1 VWKQLGF
8 FFVWVLTNFQSLQVG
23 YVYLTLGCL
32 LMTGHFLNKSAN
44 CSAKSKPVLG
54 RYKVVTLSYGLLAHI
69 DCNWSCCQRTNQ
81 LGMTWDN
88 TNLVPV
94 PAWLGLEVIRVSY
107 QGYIGLNTKYMMWTH
122 IKSQLVRTGLTVWL
136 WYHWRCWFTP
146 VVPCLHIGFFS
157 KQFWFGITCPLSSH
171 RKEMY
176 TLDGFL
182 PLSIQVFWSVA
193 GWRFF
198 IDVLTWH
205 GHNQG
210 LLKALL

>member
-1 VWKQLGF
+1 
-8 FFVWVLTNFQSLQVG
+8 
-23 YVYLTLGCL
+23 
-32 LMTGHFLNKSAN
+32 M
-44 CSAKSKPVLG
+44 LG
-54 RYKVVTLSYGLLAHI
+54 RYQVVILSYGLLAHI

-81 LGMTWDN
+81 LGMTWNN
-88 TNLVPV
+88 TNLVTV

-122 IKSQLVRTGLTVWL
+122 IKSQLVRTGLTVWP
-136 WYHWRCWFTP
+136 WYHCRCCWFTQ

-157 KQFWFGITCPLSSH
+157 KQFWFGITCPLPSH
-171 RKEMY
+171 CKGMY
-176 TLDGFL
+176 TFWMVFSLF
-182 PLSIQVFWSVA
+182 LSIQVFWVVA

-198 IDVLTWH
+198 FDVLTWH